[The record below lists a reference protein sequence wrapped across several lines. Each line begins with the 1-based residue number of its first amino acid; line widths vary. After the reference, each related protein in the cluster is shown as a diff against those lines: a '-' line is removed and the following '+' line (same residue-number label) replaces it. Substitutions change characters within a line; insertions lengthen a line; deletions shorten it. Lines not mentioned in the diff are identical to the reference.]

1 MNLDNLIN
9 ELFGILKERLKKR
22 GMSDN
27 DAVQTRNDL
36 IDADLRKRD
45 LELGRQRLINE
56 GQANVEGIRNT
67 GELARQRLIT
77 EGTRYIADRSLEGT
91 RHTADRSL
99 EGTKYTADIGAQ
111 SAKHLGLPEVV
122 KGLNA
127 IVTSFDSTDEEKAE
141 ARRSLL
147 NIQKRFSETTP
158 TAPQTTGAI
167 TRDDVR
173 RFETKAAFQAGI
185 EPDEKG
191 KWPSKFKREGHP
203 DMIVNGVNTKTGLP
217 IGQGQKSMEFR
228 AEGSISPE
236 QIEAAEKKRKE
247 TYWYGTKHQ
256 NERKKRSIFDW

>member
-127 IVTSFDSTDEEKAE
+127 IVTSFDATEQEKAD
-141 ARRSLL
+141 ARKNLL
-147 NIQKRFSETTP
+147 EINKRYSEGNQFP
-158 TAPQTTGAI
+158 GAATATNKDNELNETQARFLAPSQPGVPELNK
-167 TRDDVR
+167 DVVR
-173 RFETKAAFQAGI
+173 GFETKTVM
-185 EPDEKG
+185 P
-191 KWPSKFKREGHP
+191 PS
-203 DMIVNGVNTKTGLP
+203 
-217 IGQGQKSMEFR
+217 IGRKSMEFR

>member
-67 GELARQRLIT
+67 GALARQRLIT
-77 EGTRYIADRSLEGT
+77 EGTRY
-91 RHTADRSL
+91 TADRSL

-127 IVTSFDSTDEEKAE
+127 IVTSFDATDEEKAD
-141 ARRSLL
+141 ARKSLL
-147 NIQKRFSETTP
+147 EINRRYSESNQLPVASAVDKDAELNAAQASFLTP
-158 TAPQTTGAI
+158 NQPGVPELNK
-167 TRDDVR
+167 DVVR
-173 RFETKAAFQAGI
+173 GFETKTVM
-185 EPDEKG
+185 P
-191 KWPSKFKREGHP
+191 PS
-203 DMIVNGVNTKTGLP
+203 TG
-217 IGQGQKSMEFR
+217 GKSMEFR

>member
-77 EGTRYIADRSLEGT
+77 EGMRYIADRSLEGT

-173 RFETKAAFQAGI
+173 RFETK
-185 EPDEKG
+185 
-191 KWPSKFKREGHP
+191 
-203 DMIVNGVNTKTGLP
+203 LP

>member
-77 EGTRYIADRSLEGT
+77 EGTRYTADRSLEGT

-173 RFETKAAFQAGI
+173 RFET
-185 EPDEKG
+185 
-191 KWPSKFKREGHP
+191 P

>member
-1 MNLDNLIN
+1 
-9 ELFGILKERLKKR
+9 
-22 GMSDN
+22 
-27 DAVQTRNDL
+27 
-36 IDADLRKRD
+36 
-45 LELGRQRLINE
+45 
-56 GQANVEGIRNT
+56 
-67 GELARQRLIT
+67 
-77 EGTRYIADRSLEGT
+77 
-91 RHTADRSL
+91 L

-111 SAKHLGLPEVV
+111 SDKHLGLPEVV

-191 KWPSKFKREGHP
+191 KWPSK
-203 DMIVNGVNTKTGLP
+203 TGLP